1 MFKVT
6 EKVTG
11 ITCVSQVHFS
21 VLNKTLI
28 YHARNEAEEM
38 KVQMAHPKKKKNQKK
53 KHDLPLHTFNQSFI
67 YMSRSTPVPS
77 SF

>member
-11 ITCVSQVHFS
+11 ITRVSRVHFS

-38 KVQMAHPKKKKNQKK
+38 KVQMAHAEKKIRRKSM
-53 KHDLPLHTFNQSFI
+53 TFHCIRLTRVSF
-67 YMSRSTPVPS
+67 T
-77 SF
+77 

>member
-1 MFKVT
+1 MVLKPLGRSRPRERKHLFKVT

-11 ITCVSQVHFS
+11 ITRVSRVHFS

-38 KVQMAHPKKKKNQKK
+38 KVQMAHPKKKKKSEEK
-53 KHDLPLHTFNQSFI
+53 A
-67 YMSRSTPVPS
+67 
-77 SF
+77 

>member
-11 ITCVSQVHFS
+11 ITRVSQVHFS

-38 KVQMAHPKKKKNQKK
+38 KVQMAHAEKKNQKK

>member
-1 MFKVT
+1 MLKVT

-11 ITCVSQVHFS
+11 ITRVSQVHFS

-38 KVQMAHPKKKKNQKK
+38 KVQMAHAEKKKSEEKA
-53 KHDLPLHTFNQSFI
+53 
-67 YMSRSTPVPS
+67 
-77 SF
+77 